1 MFKNLKIGPKL
12 IAGFVLVALIAGF
25 IGVFSIYNLKQLDD
39 ADTMLYK
46 NMTVPISDLLQ
57 ITESFQRVRIN
68 VRDLTD
74 ADNDSERKN
83 ISDTINSLSDIIVEN
98 SDEYEKSIL
107 TEEGRKKY
115 NDFIEARKDYRG
127 HLDEIIKLINQG
139 EIDEANQV
147 INGVGKDSALKEQE
161 TIKVLVDDKLLLA
174 KQTAD
179 NNTKLANT
187 VSIVMTLITIFGF
200 ILALILGIFLSQSI
214 SKPIGVATDLAN
226 EIGKGDLEVKVPEI
240 YLKRG
245 DEIGKLSAAYK
256 MMIDS
261 LKIKSDVIEKISQG
275 DLTVNPTAVSDK
287 DNLGKSLIVMVDSL
301 NEILGQVNIAIDQV
315 SSGSVQVSQ
324 ASQSL
329 SQGASEQASSLEEI
343 TSSVTE
349 VNSQSRQNTENATQ
363 VNQISKQAMNS
374 ANAGNNKM
382 KEVVSAMVDINKSA
396 EGIKKVAKA
405 IDDIAFQINLLAL
418 NANVEA
424 ARAGKYGKGFAVVAE
439 EVRNLAVR
447 SGQSAKETTQLV
459 EDAIKN
465 ISNGNSLANETSKQI
480 DDIVGISSKVAD
492 IAEEVTTASK
502 EQTTALEQI
511 NTALSQIDQV
521 TQANTANAEES
532 ASAAEELASQSE
544 QLKAMI
550 GRFNLRN
557 QNNSTQ
563 TLYSKEN
570 STKKPNKTAQTRAI
584 NQIEH
589 KINIKNPKDVIA
601 LDDNNFDSF

>member
-12 IAGFVLVALIAGF
+12 IAGFVLVAIIAGF
-25 IGVFSIYNLKQLDD
+25 IGVFAIYNMKQLDE
-39 ADTMLYK
+39 ADTFMYEKTTL
-46 NMTVPISDLLQ
+46 PISYCVYL
-57 ITESFQRVRIN
+57 TESFQRARVN
-68 VRDLTD
+68 LVKMFTT
-74 ADNDSERKN
+74 NDKKEIDGYYKRNQDFEK
-83 ISDTINSLSDIIVEN
+83 ILVD
-98 SDEYEKSIL
+98 YEKKYEFTIIDENDKKLFNEYL
-107 TEEGRKKY
+107 TSKKKY
-115 NDFIEARKDYRG
+115 FE
-127 HLDEIIKLINQG
+127 
-139 EIDEANQV
+139 
-147 INGVGKDSALKEQE
+147 E
-161 TIKVLVDDKLLLA
+161 TNSIYKLLLNDNINEA
-174 KQTAD
+174 LVILNGSAFEAANTHNANIQKIIELNIDSAHKTAED
-179 NNTKLANT
+179 NTKLANT
-187 VSIVMTLITIFGF
+187 ISIIMILITIFGF

-214 SKPIGVATDLAN
+214 SKPIGVATDLAI
-226 EIGKGDLEVKVPEI
+226 EIGKGDLLVTVPEI
-240 YLKRG
+240 YLNRG
-245 DEIGKLSAAYK
+245 DEIGKLAIAYK
-256 MMIDS
+256 DMISS

-275 DLTVNPTAVSDK
+275 DLTVNPVAVSDK

-557 QNNSTQ
+557 QNNSAQ
-563 TLYSKEN
+563 TLYSKDN
-570 STKKPNKTAQTRAI
+570 TTKKSNKTAQTRAI
-584 NQIEH
+584 THIEH
-589 KINIKNPKDVIA
+589 KVNIKNPKDVIA
-601 LDDNNFDSF
+601 LDDNNFDTF

>member
-1 MFKNLKIGPKL
+1 MKLNIGKRLFFVFGACITITLIIIIFNFKGLGTIKKLKDEFSLRSEQEILSQQIRRVGYKLYSVIADSQINRNFEDNKTTWDLYVNEAKETLLKMKEHSDTEEEKKWSEEAKNLCFGAIELFNRNMLPLIISNADINLEREIDGKIDKL
-12 IAGFVLVALIAGF
+12 LEDFQIPIRNYSESIEKEMEEINLKFDNTLYQIEITSIIIAIIGLIIVIIAALINTNSIVIPLKIVTEGAKR
-25 IGVFSIYNLKQLDD
+25 FSIGDIELKGMDTDMINKINNRNDELGDIGRAFSELIKYQNDKVSIAQNIAKGNLDID
-39 ADTMLYK
+39 
-46 NMTVPISDLLQ
+46 VSIS
-57 ITESFQRVRIN
+57 
-68 VRDLTD
+68 
-74 ADNDSERKN
+74 
-83 ISDTINSLSDIIVEN
+83 SD
-98 SDEYEKSIL
+98 
-107 TEEGRKKY
+107 
-115 NDFIEARKDYRG
+115 
-127 HLDEIIKLINQG
+127 
-139 EIDEANQV
+139 
-147 INGVGKDSALKEQE
+147 
-161 TIKVLVDDKLLLA
+161 DDKLGKA
-174 KQTAD
+174 FSET
-179 NNTKLANT
+179 
-187 VSIVMTLITIFGF
+187 IV
-200 ILALILGIFLSQSI
+200 
-214 SKPIGVATDLAN
+214 
-226 EIGKGDLEVKVPEI
+226 
-240 YLKRG
+240 
-245 DEIGKLSAAYK
+245 
-256 MMIDS
+256 
-261 LKIKSDVIEKISQG
+261 
-275 DLTVNPTAVSDK
+275 
-287 DNLGKSLIVMVDSL
+287 SL
-301 NEILGQVNIAIDQV
+301 NEILGQVNIATDQV

-363 VNQISKQAMNS
+363 VNQIAKQAMNS

-382 KEVVSAMVDINKSA
+382 KEVVSAMAEINKSA

-459 EDAIKN
+459 EDAINN
-465 ISNGNSLANETSKQI
+465 ISNGNFLANETSKQI

-544 QLKAMI
+544 QLKSMI
-550 GRFNLRN
+550 ARFNLR
-557 QNNSTQ
+557 S
-563 TLYSKEN
+563 
-570 STKKPNKTAQTRAI
+570 
-584 NQIEH
+584 
-589 KINIKNPKDVIA
+589 
-601 LDDNNFDSF
+601 

>member
-12 IAGFVLVALIAGF
+12 IAGFILVAIIAGV
-25 IGVFSIYNLKQLDD
+25 IGVFAIYNLKQLER
-39 ADTMLYK
+39 ADTTLYQRVTLPLS
-46 NMTVPISDLLQ
+46 NLLH

-68 VRDLTD
+68 VRDLLD
-74 ADNDSERKN
+74 AENVNDKTKLSNN
-83 ISDTINSLSDIIVEN
+83 INELSKIIVEN
-98 SDEYEKSIL
+98 SDIYEKTIY
-107 TEEGRKKY
+107 TETGRKEY
-115 NDFIEARKDYRG
+115 NDFLEKRKVYRG
-127 HLDEIIKLINQG
+127 HLDEIIKLINDNR
-139 EIDEANQV
+139 IDDAKIIV
-147 INGVGKDSALKEQE
+147 NGVAKESALGEQE
-161 TIKVLVDDKLLLA
+161 AINKLVERKIILA
-174 KQTAD
+174 KELSEG
-179 NNTKLANT
+179 NTKLANS
-187 VSIVMTLITIFGF
+187 VSIIMIVITVFGF
-200 ILALILGIFLSQSI
+200 ILALILGIFLSRSI
-214 SKPIGVATDLAN
+214 SRPIGVATDLAN
-226 EIGKGDLEVKVPEI
+226 EISKGDLEVKVPEI

-245 DEIGKLSAAYK
+245 DEIGKLSEAYRG
-256 MMIDS
+256 MIKS
-261 LKIKSDVIEKISQG
+261 LKIKSDVVEKIADG
-275 DLTVNPTAVSDK
+275 NLAVDPKAVSDK

-363 VNQISKQAMNS
+363 VNQIAKQAMNS

-382 KEVVSAMVDINKSA
+382 KEVVSAMAEINKSA
-396 EGIKKVAKA
+396 EGIKKIAKA

-447 SGQSAKETTQLV
+447 SGQSVKEATQLV
-459 EDAIKN
+459 EEAIRN
-465 ISNGNSLANETSKQI
+465 IGAGNILANETSKQI
-480 DDIVGISSKVAD
+480 EEIVGIASKVSD

-544 QLKAMI
+544 QLKSMI
-550 GRFNLRN
+550 ARFNLR
-557 QNNSTQ
+557 S
-563 TLYSKEN
+563 
-570 STKKPNKTAQTRAI
+570 
-584 NQIEH
+584 
-589 KINIKNPKDVIA
+589 
-601 LDDNNFDSF
+601 